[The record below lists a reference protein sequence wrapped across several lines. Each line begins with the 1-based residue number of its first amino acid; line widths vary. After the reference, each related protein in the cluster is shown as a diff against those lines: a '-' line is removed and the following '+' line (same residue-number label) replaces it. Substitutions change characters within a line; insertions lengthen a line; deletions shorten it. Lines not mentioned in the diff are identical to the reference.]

1 MSATDRRLD
10 PDLVEAIAARVAEL
24 LGAPGQGEG
33 SELID
38 AEEVARILGVR
49 VDYVWAL
56 CRADQIPHQCFG
68 RVKRFRREAIERWM
82 DRRERGGDA
91 VPLDEASPGPAAR
104 SRRRGNHPSRGRDTN
119 AA

>member
-1 MSATDRRLD
+1 MDAEF
-10 PDLVEAIAARVAEL
+10 VEVIAARVAEL
-24 LGAPGQGEG
+24 LAASPGRSE

-38 AEEVARILGVR
+38 AEEVARILKVR

-68 RVKRFRREAIERWM
+68 RIKRFRRSAIEQWM

-91 VPLDEASPGPAAR
+91 VSLEDDGALPAWNRHA
-104 SRRRGNHPSRGRDTN
+104 
-119 AA
+119 

>member
-1 MSATDRRLD
+1 MSATDTRLD

-24 LGAPGQGEG
+24 LAAPDQGEG

-38 AEEVARILGVR
+38 AEEVARILGVG

-56 CRADQIPHQCFG
+56 CRAEQIPHLCLG
-68 RVKRFRREAIERWM
+68 RVKRFRRPAIERWM

-91 VPLDEASPGPAAR
+91 VDLAGGASPAR
-104 SRRRGNHPSRGRDTN
+104 DRNG
-119 AA
+119 

>member
-1 MSATDRRLD
+1 VRTQTRSLMDAEF
-10 PDLVEAIAARVAEL
+10 VEVIAARVAEL
-24 LGAPGQGEG
+24 LAASPERSG

-38 AEEVARILGVR
+38 AEEVARILKVR

-68 RVKRFRREAIERWM
+68 RVKRFRRSAIERWM

-91 VPLDEASPGPAAR
+91 DNLEADGAQHVR
-104 SRRRGNHPSRGRDTN
+104 NRHV
-119 AA
+119 

>member
-1 MSATDRRLD
+1 MD
-10 PDLVEAIAARVAEL
+10 PEFVEAIAERVVEL
-24 LGAPGQGEG
+24 LGASADTLG

-38 AEEVARILGVR
+38 AEEVAQILKVR

-68 RVKRFRREAIERWM
+68 RVKRFRRSAIERWM

-91 VPLDEASPGPAAR
+91 AGLEEGPSETAAR
-104 SRRRGNHPSRGRDTN
+104 SRHGRTPESSRRASN

>member
-1 MSATDRRLD
+1 MKTQTRSLMDAEFVEVIAT
-10 PDLVEAIAARVAEL
+10 RVAEL
-24 LGAPGQGEG
+24 LAASPERSG

-38 AEEVARILGVR
+38 AEEVARILKVR

-68 RVKRFRREAIERWM
+68 RVKRFRRSAIERWM

-91 VPLDEASPGPAAR
+91 DNLEADGAQ
-104 SRRRGNHPSRGRDTN
+104 HVRDRN
-119 AA
+119 V

>member
-1 MSATDRRLD
+1 MDAEFVE
-10 PDLVEAIAARVAEL
+10 LVAARVAEL
-24 LGAPGQGEG
+24 LAASPGGSA

-38 AEEVARILGVR
+38 AEEVARILKVR

-68 RVKRFRREAIERWM
+68 RIKRFRRSAIEQWM

-91 VPLDEASPGPAAR
+91 ASLEDAGALPAR
-104 SRRRGNHPSRGRDTN
+104 SRH
-119 AA
+119 A

>member
-1 MSATDRRLD
+1 MRTQTSPNMDRE
-10 PDLVEAIAARVAEL
+10 LVEVIAARVAEL
-24 LGAPGQGEG
+24 LADTSESSG

-38 AEEVARILGVR
+38 AEEVARILKVR

-68 RVKRFRREAIERWM
+68 RVKRFRRSAIERWM

-91 VPLDEASPGPAAR
+91 VNLEDDRALSTRNRHAS
-104 SRRRGNHPSRGRDTN
+104 
-119 AA
+119 